1 VFAFLES
8 RSKQERYVA
17 KLPSGGVAA
26 EVRNNA
32 SVNDPADQALGIQ
45 KMLVRAQL
53 IPQNLVVQL
62 IAEIGT
68 TVVITEVAA

>member
-1 VFAFLES
+1 
-8 RSKQERYVA
+8 
-17 KLPSGGVAA
+17 VAA
-26 EVRNNA
+26 EVRNDA
-32 SVNDPADQALGIQ
+32 SVNSANDQALGIQ